1 MHQRRRGRRRDSVV
15 LGWEW
20 ALRRPRSAFWCVA
33 ALAGST
39 ALLLAGCSAGPST
52 SATRAPG
59 LEKTKLTVAVLPL
72 VDDAPLYAGLAAGV
86 FTDLGLDVRPMVVKT
101 GAEAVKLVADRKVD
115 VAVSSNTTII
125 MAAAE
130 GTPLRIVAEA
140 ALATRRSVDVL
151 VRPDSG
157 IESVRD
163 LPGKRFA
170 VGNLTCTCLLAVRA
184 RIRNLGV
191 DPAKVTFVPVPQKEM
206 PEALRTKKVD
216 AVVTYEPWVTVA
228 QTSFG
233 ARELFDPVSGPTSG
247 LPLHSYIV
255 NTAFARAN
263 PVTTAALQRGL
274 IASQRLAADRR
285 KVEAVIPQLTGVS
298 PKIASVIS
306 LPDFPTSVSVIRL
319 QRIVDL
325 LTSQHLLTTPVDVSD
340 LVILPPEES

>member
-1 MHQRRRGRRRDSVV
+1 MTPPRGARRR
-15 LGWEW
+15 
-20 ALRRPRSAFWCVA
+20 A
-33 ALAGST
+33 AVLAGCA
-39 ALLLAGCSAGPST
+39 ALLLAGCSSGGDDPS
-52 SATRAPG
+52 SAATRAAG
-59 LEKTKLTVAVLPL
+59 LEKTKLKVAVLPL
-72 VDDAPLYAGLAAGV
+72 VDDAPLYVGLARGV
-86 FTDLGLDVRPMVVKT
+86 FADLGLDIEPQVVKT
-101 GAEAVKLVADRKVD
+101 GSQAVELVASGKVD

-125 MAAAE
+125 MSAAE
-130 GTPLRIVAEA
+130 GKPVRIVAEA
-140 ALATRRSVDVL
+140 ALATHRSVDVL

-157 IESVRD
+157 IDSVRD

-191 DPAKVTFVPVPQKEM
+191 DPAKVTFVAVPQAQM

-233 ARELFDPVSGPTSG
+233 ARELFDPVSGPTAG

-255 NTAFARAN
+255 TAGFARAN
-263 PVTTAALQRGL
+263 PRTTATLQRGI
-274 IASQRLAADRR
+274 IASQRLSADRR
-285 KVEAVIPQLTGVS
+285 NVEAVIPRLTGVS

-319 QRIVDL
+319 RRIVDL
-325 LTSQHLLTTPVDVSD
+325 LTSQGHLTAPVDVSS

>member
-1 MHQRRRGRRRDSVV
+1 V
-15 LGWEW
+15 
-20 ALRRPRSAFWCVA
+20 
-33 ALAGST
+33 
-39 ALLLAGCSAGPST
+39 LLAGCGSEEPASGGRVT
-52 SATRAPG
+52 G
-59 LEKTKLTVAVLPL
+59 LEKTRLTVAVLPL

-86 FTDLGLDVRPMVVKT
+86 FTDLGLDVRPTVVKT
-101 GAEAVKLVADRKVD
+101 GSEAVKLVAEGKVD

-125 MAAAE
+125 MAASG
-130 GTPLRIVAEA
+130 GTPVRIVAEA
-140 ALATRRSVDVL
+140 ALATHRSVDVL

-191 DPAKVTFVPVPQKEM
+191 DPSTVTFVAVPQKEM
-206 PEALRTKKVD
+206 PEALRTKRVD

-228 QTSFG
+228 QTTFG
-233 ARELFDPVSGPTSG
+233 ARELFDPVSGPTAG

-255 NTAFARAN
+255 NATFARAN

-274 IASQRLAADRR
+274 IASQRLAVDRR

-298 PKIASVIS
+298 AEIASVIS

-319 QRIVDL
+319 RRIVDL
-325 LTSQHLLTTPVDVSD
+325 LTSQHLLTKPVDVST
-340 LVILPPEES
+340 LVITPPEQS